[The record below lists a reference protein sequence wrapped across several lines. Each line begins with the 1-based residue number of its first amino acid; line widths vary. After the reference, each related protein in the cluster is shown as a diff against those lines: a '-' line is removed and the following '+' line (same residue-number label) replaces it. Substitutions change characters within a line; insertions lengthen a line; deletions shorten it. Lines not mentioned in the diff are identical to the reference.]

1 MADFHLEIKGSDLNF
16 YRDGAVILRGSV
28 TRDERAGDLLVLPE
42 PGGWRIEHPAEED
55 AEDVFDLRL
64 SGHWFG
70 GQELL
75 NQLWPGERAML
86 DATPFITSDNGPTG
100 LSCIQAPLWVT
111 SSGAAILADH
121 DQALRVSLNRSTAN
135 RPALTWDLGLPAP
148 FDRRPLPDDGTGDG
162 LLRLG
167 GKGLRYR
174 LLAGLDA
181 VEAWRACLSHI
192 GHPMTLPPEALWRKP
207 IWTTWARFKTD
218 IHQQRVIEFADE
230 IIAHNTL
237 YGVMEIDDRWQVH
250 YGDVEFDPKRFP
262 NPRAMVDEL
271 HARGFRVT
279 CWVMPFINPDADC
292 FDTARSRGYLLK
304 QAEGSLQP
312 VHWWQG
318 NGYLLDAANAEALQ
332 WFGDRLRALQ
342 ASTGLDGYKF
352 DAGEAIFAGGTDP
365 NDYTRRYVN
374 FVAANFPFCEV
385 RSGWGNQHA
394 PILFRQWD
402 KSSTWGTDN
411 GLESLVTGALALSL
425 AGYPF
430 ILPDMV
436 GGNAYGSESADA
448 ELMIRWSQAN
458 ALLPAIQFSL
468 PPWQYGEE
476 CDRLCRAA
484 LDVRERY
491 LDRIAAAMQQATQS
505 GEPVIRPVWWLSPD
519 DERAQVCDD
528 EFLLGDDVL
537 VAPVTQP
544 GQSAREVYL
553 PRGRWR
559 GRTGQVIAGPTVL
572 PNAPAPLD
580 TLLVYERVA

>member
-1 MADFHLEIKGSDLNF
+1 
-16 YRDGAVILRGSV
+16 
-28 TRDERAGDLLVLPE
+28 
-42 PGGWRIEHPAEED
+42 
-55 AEDVFDLRL
+55 
-64 SGHWFG
+64 
-70 GQELL
+70 
-75 NQLWPGERAML
+75 
-86 DATPFITSDNGPTG
+86 
-100 LSCIQAPLWVT
+100 
-111 SSGAAILADH
+111 
-121 DQALRVSLNRSTAN
+121 
-135 RPALTWDLGLPAP
+135 
-148 FDRRPLPDDGTGDG
+148 
-162 LLRLG
+162 
-167 GKGLRYR
+167 
-174 LLAGLDA
+174 
-181 VEAWRACLSHI
+181 
-192 GHPMTLPPEALWRKP
+192 
-207 IWTTWARFKTD
+207 
-218 IHQQRVIEFADE
+218 
-230 IIAHNTL
+230 
-237 YGVMEIDDRWQVH
+237 
-250 YGDVEFDPKRFP
+250 
-262 NPRAMVDEL
+262 
-271 HARGFRVT
+271 
-279 CWVMPFINPDADC
+279 MPFINPDADC

-304 QAEGSLQP
+304 QAEGSPQP

-318 NGYLLDAANAEALQ
+318 NGYLLDAANAEALK

-352 DAGEAIFAGGTDP
+352 DAGEAIFAGGPDP

-385 RSGWGNQHA
+385 RSGWGNQRA

-411 GLESLVTGALALSL
+411 GLESLLTGALALSL

-436 GGNAYGSESADA
+436 GGNEYGSESADA

-491 LDRIAAAMQQATQS
+491 LDRITAAMQQATRS

-528 EFLLGDDVL
+528 EFLLGADVL

-544 GQSAREVYL
+544 GQSGREVYL

-559 GRTGQVIAGPTVL
+559 DRTGQTVAGSTVL
-572 PNAPAPLD
+572 PNVPAPLD
-580 TLLVYERVA
+580 TLLVYERVGTD